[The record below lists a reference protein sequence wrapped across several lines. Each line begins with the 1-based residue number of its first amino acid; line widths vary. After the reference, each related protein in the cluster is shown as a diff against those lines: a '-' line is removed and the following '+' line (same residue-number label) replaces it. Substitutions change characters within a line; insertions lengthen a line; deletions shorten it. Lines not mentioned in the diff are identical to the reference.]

1 MVEDHEARALVLKME
16 NKLLKTGTTTMGI
29 ICKDA
34 VILAT
39 ESQATMGYY
48 VASKEATKL
57 YKVSDNV
64 GITISGGVADCQQII
79 RNLQALIKL
88 RMLDLNRK
96 ISVRSITQLTS
107 VILFQNRMFPY
118 MSMLLIGGFDDTG
131 PHLYSLDP
139 FGSLLE
145 EKGFASVG
153 SGSVVGI
160 GVLESKYK
168 ENLTV
173 EEGIDLVK
181 RAIDAAR
188 KRDTASGGH
197 IQVAVITKEGFK
209 LQEIKE

>member
-1 MVEDHEARALVLKME
+1 MELE
-16 NKLLKTGTTTMGI
+16 NKVLKTGTTTMGV

-48 VASKEATKL
+48 VASKDTQKL
-57 YKVSDNV
+57 YKVADNV
-64 GITISGGVADCQQII
+64 GMTISGGVADCQQII
-79 RNLQALIKL
+79 RNLRALIEL
-88 RMLDLNRK
+88 RVLDLNRQLTVK
-96 ISVRSITQLTS
+96 SITQLTS

-118 MSMLLIGGFDDTG
+118 MSMLLLGGYDNEG
-131 PHLYSLDP
+131 PHLYTLDP

-160 GVLESKYK
+160 GVLESGYK
-168 ENLTV
+168 EDITV
-173 EEGIDLVK
+173 AEAIELVK

-188 KRDTASGGH
+188 KRDTASGGP
-197 IQVAVITKEGFK
+197 IQVAVIDKDGLRFE
-209 LQEIKE
+209 EIKE

>member
-1 MVEDHEARALVLKME
+1 MELK
-16 NKLLKTGTTTMGI
+16 NKVLKTGTTTMGI

-48 VASKEATKL
+48 VASKDTPKL

-64 GITISGGVADCQQII
+64 GMTISGGVADCQQVV
-79 RNLQALIKL
+79 RNLRALIEL
-88 RMLDLNRK
+88 RVLDLNRQLTVK
-96 ISVRSITQLTS
+96 SITQLTS

-118 MSMLLIGGFDDTG
+118 MSMLLLGGYDDEG

-145 EKGFASVG
+145 ENTFASVG

-160 GVLESKYK
+160 GVLESNYK
-168 ENLTV
+168 KGLTV
-173 EEGIDLVK
+173 AEGIELVK

-188 KRDTASGGH
+188 KRDTASGGP
-197 IQVAVITKEGFK
+197 IQVAVIDKDGLRFED
-209 LQEIKE
+209 IKE